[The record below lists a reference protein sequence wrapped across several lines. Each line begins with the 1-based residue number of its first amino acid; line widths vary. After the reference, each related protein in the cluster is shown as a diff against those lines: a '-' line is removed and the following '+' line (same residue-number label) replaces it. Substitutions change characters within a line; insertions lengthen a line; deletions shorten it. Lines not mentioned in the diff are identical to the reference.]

1 MGAVGKISIRA
12 LLLLLLSNRAAYAL
26 TSHAEKL
33 KHENSM
39 LVPIPIMTPSPILPP
54 VNSGDT
60 AWMLA
65 ASALVLMMT
74 LPGLALFYGGLVQSK
89 NVVSVMA
96 QCLAIA
102 CVVSLLWIVCEYSL
116 CFATGNP
123 IIGDFSKAFFS
134 GVGWTGRYKMI
145 PETVYALFQ
154 LTFAIITPAIIVGGF
169 AERMRFDAVLLFT
182 ALWSLIVYSPIAH
195 AIWGGG
201 WLQNMG
207 FLDFAGGVVVHTSS
221 SVSALVCA
229 FVIGPRKESKEID
242 EPHNLSYV
250 FIGGSLLW
258 VGWFGFNAGSADSA
272 NSRAAMAALVT
283 QLATASA
290 AFAWMLTEWL
300 YCGAPKVVGMCGGAV
315 AGLVAITPA
324 SGYVGPTGSV
334 VMGLV
339 TGPLCY
345 LATQAAKKIKFAD
358 DALDVFPVHGVGSC
372 CGTLMTG
379 IFASGSLGNFSGIGY
394 APGVTMMQQMG
405 IQIAGL
411 CFAYVWA
418 PTATFCILKF
428 VDRCVGLRISEEHE
442 DDGLDKIEHLESGYM
457 FG

>member
-1 MGAVGKISIRA
+1 MGAAGKILIRA
-12 LLLLLLSNRAAYAL
+12 LLLLLLSNQAADAL
-26 TSHAEKL
+26 IAHAEKL
-33 KHENSM
+33 KHEKSIS
-39 LVPIPIMTPSPILPP
+39 VPIPIMSTSPIPP
-54 VNSGDT
+54 VSSGDT

-74 LPGLALFYGGLVQSK
+74 LPGLALFYGGMVQSK
-89 NVVSVMA
+89 NVVSVLA
-96 QCLAIA
+96 QCLACA
-102 CVVSLLWIVCEYSL
+102 CVVSLLWIVCTYSL

-134 GVGWTGRYKMI
+134 GVGWTGRYKML

-169 AERMRFDAVLLFT
+169 AERMRFEAMLLFT
-182 ALWSLIVYSPIAH
+182 TLWSLIVYTPIAH

-201 WLQNMG
+201 WLQSMG

-221 SVSALVCA
+221 SVSALVAA
-229 FVIGPRKESKEID
+229 FVIGPRKESSIETD

-258 VGWFGFNAGSADSA
+258 VGWFGFNAGSACAA
-272 NSRAAMAALVT
+272 NSQAAMAALVT
-283 QLATASA
+283 QLSTASA
-290 AFAWMLTEWL
+290 AFAWMVTEWV

-324 SGYVGPTGSV
+324 SGYVGPTGAV

-339 TGPLCY
+339 TGPVCY

-358 DALDVFPVHGVGSC
+358 DALDVFPVHGVGGF

-379 IFASGSLGNFSGIGY
+379 VFASGSLGNFSGIGY

-405 IQIAGL
+405 IQITGL
-411 CFAYVWA
+411 LFAYVWA

-428 VDRCVGLRISEEHE
+428 VDRCVGLRISDEHE
-442 DDGLDKIEHLESGYM
+442 DHGLDKIQHLESGYKL
-457 FG
+457 G